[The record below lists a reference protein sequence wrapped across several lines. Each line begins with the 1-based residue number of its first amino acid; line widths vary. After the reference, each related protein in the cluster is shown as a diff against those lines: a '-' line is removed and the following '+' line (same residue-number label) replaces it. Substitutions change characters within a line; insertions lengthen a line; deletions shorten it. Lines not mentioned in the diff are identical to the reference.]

1 MKIGRLFVAAI
12 AVAAL
17 CGTGQSAKA
26 DSTTFLQF
34 FQMSTASKPF
44 KITYGAGGSIDSVPL
59 SGVPVVINVDPVVGG
74 PGFPIF
80 GTLLDLHIA
89 FGSGATF
96 GGGAYSQVLGPGT
109 IDISLGGGS
118 ILHVALTAALLDAD
132 SSTGHS
138 PTVSATVPADGI
150 VYSSTLFPLI
160 GGFNHEQNFS
170 LSFSALSGTPTGLG
184 GGGTF
189 LTGGS
194 GVMSGSGTFAG
205 APVPEPGTLT
215 LAFCAIP
222 ALGLISLRRRRA
234 QA

>member
-34 FQMSTASKPF
+34 FQFSSSAKPF
-44 KITYGAGGSIDSVPL
+44 SITYGAGGSIDSAA
-59 SGVPVVINVDPVVGG
+59 SGVPVIVNVDPVVGG
-74 PGFPIF
+74 PGIIV
-80 GTLLDLHIA
+80 GTLLDMHIGFA
-89 FGSGATF
+89 SGGSFGP
-96 GGGAYSQVLGPGT
+96 GGYSQNLGAGV
-109 IDISLGGGS
+109 IDISFGAGS
-118 ILHVALTAALLDAD
+118 VLHVALTSALLDAD
-132 SSTGHS
+132 ASTGHS
-138 PTVSATVPADGI
+138 PTVSATVPLDGI
-150 VYSSTLFPLI
+150 TYSSTLFPAI

-170 LSFSALSGTPTGLG
+170 LSFSALNNTPSGFSG
-184 GGGTF
+184 GF
-189 LTGGS
+189 LTGS
-194 GVMSGSGTFAG
+194 AGVMSGSGTFAG

-222 ALGLISLRRRRA
+222 VLGLISLRRRRA